1 MHQLLDFYSFGIV
14 LLEMMIGKRPTDPM
28 FKDGLDI
35 VNFVDSN
42 FPGQVLDV
50 IEDHLIEECAD
61 FSETSIESENVVY
74 QIFVSLLQV
83 ALSCA
88 CSSPNERMDMKQ
100 VASKMQE
107 IKTSYLGW
115 KAKK

>member
-1 MHQLLDFYSFGIV
+1 MV

-35 VNFVDSN
+35 VNFVESH
-42 FPGQVLDV
+42 FPDQVLYV
-50 IEDHLIEECAD
+50 IEDHLIEECRD
-61 FSETSIESENVVY
+61 FSETSTESENMVH

-83 ALSCA
+83 ALSCV
-88 CSSPNERMDMKQ
+88 CSSPNERLDMKQ